1 MKYILI
7 SLYCFILI
15 SCVTI
20 PDQAYHKIA
29 CATPISCS
37 ERELDA
43 HIKPVTNMVIVN
55 GISTF
60 RQDQVIAKEGDIIDP
75 TTFQLLYLEYA
86 ETGEKFEGN
95 RQLALIKRAIA
106 TAEKP
111 IYLIVYINSW
121 NNNASTMAPSPDVV
135 SFPYLLA
142 RRSFQNPNMNV
153 IGVYI
158 GWRGKKYEHFPATLL
173 SVKDRAKAADT
184 IGGRGEIRADIIA
197 MVNHV
202 QQSEHSGYTLIVG
215 KSFGGRILSRAFL
228 DDLAQ
233 TTTVKQ
239 WPLGER
245 SLLVTLN
252 SAIGADAFDR
262 IYQKMPA
269 PDPSTGLALQRPLW
283 INLTSKDDWITK
295 SIFPKARLIGQK
307 LSDWS
312 KKNTI
317 GHHMPYIS
325 HSITIERSRLPYS
338 AYECTFIQDIFMQ
351 GPPRA
356 RSSAT
361 WFRRPISDSNQAN
374 QAKSTEKTRCP
385 ETRYL
390 YENKNAKG
398 AESRYCTTILRPLH
412 PHSDDTL
419 GYMWNFQTDESVIGY
434 SAEEARVIKNSGKH
448 NSYVQTTLGRMA
460 DDMLFTTPEQ

>member
-7 SLYCFILI
+7 SLYCLMLL
-15 SCVTI
+15 SCATI
-20 PDQAYHKIA
+20 PDQAYHKIICKTVDA
-29 CATPISCS
+29 CSTS
-37 ERELDA
+37 ELDNY
-43 HIKPVTNMVIVN
+43 IKPITNMVVVN
-55 GISTF
+55 GVSAF
-60 RQDQVIAKEGDIIDP
+60 RRDQVIAKEGDTIEP
-75 TTFQLLYLEYA
+75 TVFQLLYLEYK
-86 ETGEKFEGN
+86 ETGKKFEGD
-95 RQLALIKRAIA
+95 RQLALVNHAIMR
-106 TAEKP
+106 AEKP
-111 IYLIVYINSW
+111 IYLVVYVNSW
-121 NNNASTMAPSPDVV
+121 NNNANIIVPSPDVV

-142 RRSFQNPNMNV
+142 RRSFQNPNMTV

-158 GWRGKKYEHFPATLL
+158 GWRGKKYKHFPATIL
-173 SVKDRAKAADT
+173 SVKNRAKIADT
-184 IGGRGEIRADIIA
+184 IGKRGEVRADIIS

-202 QQSEHSGYTLIVG
+202 QQSEHSGYALIVG
-215 KSFGGRILSRAFL
+215 KSFGGRLLSRAFL

-245 SLLVTLN
+245 SLLVTVN
-252 SAIGADAFDR
+252 SAIGADAFDE

-269 PDPSTGLALQRPLW
+269 PDPNAGLSLQRPLW

-295 SIFPKARLIGQK
+295 NIFPKARLIGQK
-307 LSDWS
+307 LSDWG

-317 GHHMPYIS
+317 GHYLPYVS
-325 HSITIERSRLPYS
+325 HSITIERTDLFYPNS
-338 AYECTFIQDIFMQ
+338 ECSIMQDIFMQ
-351 GPPRA
+351 GPPRVS
-356 RSSAT
+356 SSAT
-361 WFRRPISDSNQAN
+361 WFRRPMRDNNKAT
-374 QAKSTEKTRCP
+374 QAKNNGNIRCF

-390 YENKNAKG
+390 YENKSAKNR
-398 AESRYCTTILRPLH
+398 ESRYYTTVLRPLH